1 MTRHMCCL
9 VSCYYRGYSVFT
21 CVPHMLTLCQ
31 RVCWSMFMRISH
43 IGSHPHPHPHLHLH
57 TPTLHTAHTYTP
69 THTTPLHTH
78 PHTLT
83 LTFTHT
89 HTHHTTHTH
98 TPSPSHTTHPHR
110 FGSPLILRVWRD
122 LTHQQFQS
130 VVLKAMSTNL
140 REGVRLPEVCRS
152 GVLFQCRIVDGLPGR
167 SILPTDADHPF
178 YSQSVDK

>member
-1 MTRHMCCL
+1 MCCL

-89 HTHHTTHTH
+89 HTPHHTHPYTLTFTHH
-98 TPSPSHTTHPHR
+98 TPSQVWFPPDPPCVERPHSPAVPVSGTQSNVDQSEG
-110 FGSPLILRVWRD
+110 GSAV
-122 LTHQQFQS
+122 T
-130 VVLKAMSTNL
+130 
-140 REGVRLPEVCRS
+140 
-152 GVLFQCRIVDGLPGR
+152 
-167 SILPTDADHPF
+167 
-178 YSQSVDK
+178 